1 MSGVFK
7 PNSLKAKLKQ
17 YGLVD
22 LYEIFHRQS
31 ITTTILWD
39 LSEEE
44 IREMN
49 LNVGQRHR
57 YMRAKHDW
65 LSKSKA
71 VNNVIYVI
79 YNARFCKLIYA
90 LTKC

>member
-65 LSKSKA
+65 LSKGKQ
-71 VNNVIYVI
+71 VNNVIFV
-79 YNARFCKLIYA
+79 RHDTGF
-90 LTKC
+90 TKC